1 MAVIDGY
8 IKNMNQL
15 KENQDIRDMSVK
27 AVTNYENPFDM
38 TD

>member
-1 MAVIDGY
+1 MAVIGGY
-8 IKNMNQL
+8 MKTMNQL

>member
-8 IKNMNQL
+8 ITNMNQL